1 MKKIVTLLSVMVLV
15 LGCLFPVVGCGK
27 SYKKVYT
34 YEDLKAIPSY
44 SYKADRHNYKLM
56 NDIDCNFETL
66 EDPLS
71 VGNFDGQGFTIR
83 NLYVKPLSGYEGAS
97 IFHEKID
104 SICNVNFD
112 NIIVEDK
119 SEELRGAAVVLA
131 GECEKI
137 ENVHVTNS
145 KVTCNLRYGGYV
157 GGIYAPLEFK
167 YVGWGGVALGGKQDA
182 CAISKCSAQGMEITV
197 ASTGGQDIYVGGI
210 AGFDNNIT
218 NCNVTEC
225 IIKGISGASN
235 VAYIGGIVGGSSG
248 AVKNCYAKG
257 NEILTNSTETLKAF
271 SKISGCEVAV
281 GGGVGYLKEGGEIS
295 YCYAENNTI
304 KAECSSKIF
313 AGGML
318 GRGYGS
324 SINQSYAKNN
334 TITMSGLQAN
344 DGVQRRAGGM
354 IGTMTNS
361 SVSSCFAYNDMD
373 IIEESTAKEGES
385 KIGGF
390 LGTLKDCSVT
400 HCAVYNKNLIG
411 NNKDEFSCSV
421 SEKISNCY
429 ISAETFGNCNSLTIN
444 PVIWES
450 SSVLQSTLFL
460 SGESWSFSDKVP
472 VLVF

>member
-15 LGCLFPVVGCGK
+15 LGCLFPVTGCGK
-27 SYKKVYT
+27 SYKEIHT
-34 YEDLKAIPSY
+34 YEELKAIPSY

-71 VGNFDGQGFTIR
+71 VGDFDGQGFTIK

-112 NIIVEDK
+112 NIIVEGE

-145 KVTCNLRYGGYV
+145 KVTCNLRYGKYV
-157 GGIYAPLEFK
+157 GGIYAPLGFTA
-167 YVGWGGVALGGKQDA
+167 VGSNWERLGEKLDCPIVGCTVK
-182 CAISKCSAQGMEITV
+182 GTEITV
-197 ASTGGQDIYVGGI
+197 ASTGGADIYVGGI
-210 AGFDNNIT
+210 AGFDNNVS
-218 NCNVTEC
+218 NCNTTEC
-225 IIKGISGASN
+225 IIKGISGTSN
-235 VAYIGGIVGGSSG
+235 VAYIGGVVGGSSG
-248 AVKNCYAKG
+248 EVKNCYAKD
-257 NEILTNSTETLKAF
+257 NEILTSSTETSKAF
-271 SKISGCEVAV
+271 SNISGCEVV
-281 GGGVGYLKEGGEIS
+281 LGGGVGYLKEGGNIS

-304 KAECSSKIF
+304 TAECSSRIF

-318 GRGYGS
+318 GWGYGA

-334 TITMSGLQAN
+334 TITMNGLQAN
-344 DGVQRRAGGM
+344 EEVERRAGGM
-354 IGTMTNS
+354 VGAMKNS
-361 SVSSCFAYNDMD
+361 SISSCFAYNDVD

-390 LGTLKDCSVT
+390 IGTLKDCTVT
-400 HCAVYNKNLIG
+400 HCAAYNKNLIAD
-411 NNKDEFSCSV
+411 NKDEFSCSE
-421 SEKISNCY
+421 SEKISNCC
-429 ISAETFGNCNSLTIN
+429 ISAETFGNCNLITIN
-444 PVIWES
+444 PMIWES
-450 SSVLQSTLFL
+450 SSVLQSTLLL
-460 SGESWSFSDKVP
+460 SGENWSFSDKLP